1 MDDKKP
7 IQKEESKGT
16 GSVNLSGFGL
26 GKQPLKPQV
35 KTLILNV
42 LSAVL
47 FFIIA
52 LFCNLFLDGDFH
64 YAQIV
69 SWNMGLLVLVNWVCG
84 VAISYLMRQSG
95 INSAKLTKEYIASEE
110 KKSTTFAKIKNYTL
124 EQRKLNYLIAKDF
137 EARHNELEASIA
149 SLVKHLMPENE
160 NWKFGDKLPKWKL
173 KFHPL
178 RLQQGTHLNVRKL
191 HHQLKYMIPSSLS
204 LTSLAQNEASFVFAG
219 AFDLPKPVDKTGAEW
234 FVKKAGGKLGWFA
247 LAPIVLSVI
256 ASMLIFGKVTLG
268 SVATVVGIFAIMIFN
283 AAKAY
288 ATAYYDVSILGVSR
302 NSQIERII
310 ETVQSAD
317 ISEKELQE
325 YIMPKVKPKAVEK
338 PLEEPILIK
347 EKAIPET
354 EAPQPSEAIKPE
366 MAVASV

>member
-110 KKSTTFAKIKNYTL
+110 KKSTTFAKIKNYTFGATKI
-124 EQRKLNYLIAKDF
+124 KLSYCKGF
-137 EARHNELEASIA
+137 
-149 SLVKHLMPENE
+149 
-160 NWKFGDKLPKWKL
+160 
-173 KFHPL
+173 
-178 RLQQGTHLNVRKL
+178 
-191 HHQLKYMIPSSLS
+191 
-204 LTSLAQNEASFVFAG
+204 
-219 AFDLPKPVDKTGAEW
+219 
-234 FVKKAGGKLGWFA
+234 
-247 LAPIVLSVI
+247 
-256 ASMLIFGKVTLG
+256 
-268 SVATVVGIFAIMIFN
+268 
-283 AAKAY
+283 
-288 ATAYYDVSILGVSR
+288 
-302 NSQIERII
+302 
-310 ETVQSAD
+310 
-317 ISEKELQE
+317 
-325 YIMPKVKPKAVEK
+325 
-338 PLEEPILIK
+338 
-347 EKAIPET
+347 
-354 EAPQPSEAIKPE
+354 
-366 MAVASV
+366 